1 MGNVINQGFAGDIRS
16 LDQLRQMGVASK
28 NADSA
33 SASDG
38 QQKALEAAAKQFES
52 IFTQMWMRSMRE
64 TNQAM
69 QDEDSPFNS
78 RDTQFYQG
86 MLDDQIAAN
95 SSKGGPGSLADL
107 IVKQLSP
114 KKASATAQHQHM
126 AGQVSAS
133 DSGTASSGNVPSGVL
148 AAEQFV
154 SRLKFDR
161 SLLQSSSHST
171 GTAVTGSQDNL
182 SQGPSV
188 STDEQSRQDSFVR
201 QLLPAAKMVASKM
214 GLSPVAL
221 IAQAALETG
230 WGKHVMGNG
239 SGGSSNNLFGIKAA
253 GSWQGASTT
262 ANSQEYVQGSPV
274 MQRSSFRSY
283 TSLVQ
288 SMQDYANLITGTD
301 RYEKARSVAHDPEA
315 YFEELQAAGYA
326 TDPNYAAKLKS
337 VLHSDAIQS
346 VRQQMADI

>member
-28 NADSA
+28 TTDAA

-86 MLDDQIAAN
+86 MLDDQIAVN
-95 SSKGGPGSLADL
+95 SSKGGAGSLAEL

-114 KKASATAQHQHM
+114 KKASATQHHQEM
-126 AGQVSAS
+126 AGQAAPGSTTSAS
-133 DSGTASSGNVPSGVL
+133 GPVPTGVL

-154 SRLKFDR
+154 SRLKFDK
-161 SLLQSSSHST
+161 SLLQASGHSSVT
-171 GTAVTGSQDNL
+171 GTVDASVADL
-182 SQGPSV
+182 SAS
-188 STDEQSRQDSFVR
+188 SAEQSRQDSFVR

-230 WGKHVMGNG
+230 WGKHVMNSGT
-239 SGGSSNNLFGIKAA
+239 GGSSNNLFGIKAS
-253 GSWQGASTT
+253 GNWQGASTT

-283 TSLVQ
+283 TNVVQ

-301 RYEKARSVAHDPEA
+301 RYEKARAVAQNPEA

-346 VRQQMADI
+346 VRQQMTDI